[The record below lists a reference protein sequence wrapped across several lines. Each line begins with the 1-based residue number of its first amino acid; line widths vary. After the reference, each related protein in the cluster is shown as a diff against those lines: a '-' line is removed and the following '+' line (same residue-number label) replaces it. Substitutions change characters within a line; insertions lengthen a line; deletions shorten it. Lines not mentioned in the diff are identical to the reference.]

1 VKINS
6 FDKGEIAM
14 ATYIVSGN
22 YTSDAIKGLIAA
34 PSDRSV
40 AVKSIVESAGGSL
53 MSYLVTTGESDFSMI
68 VNTDDVEG
76 MLAVLM
82 VAGASGG
89 VCNLKTVQGFS
100 GAEFEAAQKRAGGL
114 VAGYNSLVK

>member
-1 VKINS
+1 
-6 FDKGEIAM
+6 M
-14 ATYIVSGN
+14 ATYIVTGN
-22 YTSDAIKGLIAA
+22 YTSEAIKGLIAA

-53 MSYLVTTGESDFSMI
+53 VSYLVTTGESDFSM
-68 VNTDDVEG
+68 VVSTDDVEG

-89 VCNLKTVQGFS
+89 VCNLKTIQAFS

-114 VAGYNSLVK
+114 AAGYKSLVK